1 MRPPGTPGVSAILR
15 KVPSSSTVTGTVTAI
30 VPHWNRRD
38 LLGALLENLSL
49 QRRPFD
55 EIVVVDNGSTDGS
68 AELARRE
75 GARVVALDR
84 NVGFAAAVNRGI
96 DVAHSEWI
104 AILNNDVTLAP
115 DWLEILLADASRTH
129 VSFAT
134 GKILSAAN
142 SSILDGAFDEI
153 SRAACAARC
162 GSGKSDDEFWN
173 QSRTI
178 RFAPMT
184 AALFRSS
191 LFHEL
196 GGLDE
201 VFGSYHEDVEFGIRC
216 ALAGR
221 AGTYVPR
228 AVAYHQGSATFG
240 KWSADSVR
248 RISRNQFLLALKHF
262 RGQSALPIVIGQLLW
277 GLVALRHGC
286 GRAFLTGKKAG
297 WADRR
302 AYSGQRTSAEVQKK
316 LGLILRASENEIW
329 EIGRHTGLDLYW
341 RAYFWLLPR

>member
-1 MRPPGTPGVSAILR
+1 M
-15 KVPSSSTVTGTVTAI
+15 
-30 VPHWNRRD
+30 PHWNRRD

-49 QRRPFD
+49 QDRPFD

-68 AELARRE
+68 VELAHQR

-84 NVGFAAAVNRGI
+84 NMGFAAAVNRGI
-96 DVAHSEWI
+96 AASHSEWI

-115 DWLEILLADASRTH
+115 DWLETLLNAASREH
-129 VSFAT
+129 ASFVT
-134 GKILSAAN
+134 GKILSATN

-153 SRAACAARC
+153 SRGACAARC
-162 GSGKSDDEFWN
+162 GSGKSDGAFWD
-173 QSRTI
+173 QSRAI

-196 GGLDE
+196 GSLDE
-201 VFGSYHEDVEFGIRC
+201 VFGSYLEDVEFGIRC

-221 AGTYVPR
+221 TGAYVPR

-262 RGQSALPIVIGQLLW
+262 RGQSALPIIVGQVLW
-277 GLVALRHGC
+277 GLVALRHVC
-286 GRAFLTGKKAG
+286 GWAFLAGKKAG
-297 WADRR
+297 WDHRR
-302 AYSGQRTSAEVQKK
+302 AFGVRHTSAEAEKQ
-316 LGLILRASENEIW
+316 LGLILRASEKEIW
-329 EIGRHTGLDLYW
+329 EIGQRTGLDLYW